1 MLEKIVT
8 TENEALFLNPDKI
21 IKMVPC
27 GNGDYNV
34 FVEGEASGQDRRTF
48 TINWREAEKLA
59 GDRIS
64 SD

>member
-8 TENEALFLNPDKI
+8 TLNEILFINPDKI

-34 FVEGEASGQDRRTF
+34 FMEGEGDGKSRITF
-48 TINWREAEKLA
+48 TISGREAEKLA
-59 GDRIS
+59 GDRIG
-64 SD
+64 DW

>member
-8 TENEALFLNPDKI
+8 TESVVLFLNPDKI

-34 FVEGEASGQDRRTF
+34 FMEGENDGESRITF
-48 TINWREAEKLA
+48 TISGREAEKLA
-59 GDRIS
+59 GDRVIG
-64 SD
+64 